1 MESNYERHPPS
12 EPSPPDPPL
21 PPPPFPPHR
30 ERREKDEDLFSLAFF
45 PSPGEV
51 GREGAGEGPGVRAPG
66 EVGREGA
73 GEGPGVR
80 ARAGERLLGG
90 KAANLAILESLGLP
104 VPSWY
109 AITIEAFER
118 ALGGLRDRIAG
129 RLHGADDLAMAS
141 AEIRAWIDTVSLPP
155 GLEAEIAAAHAARIG
170 EDTYVAVRSSA
181 AGEDAAGESFAGL
194 HDSFLFIRGRERLLE
209 ALRQVWASAW
219 NERALAY
226 RRAKGIPLEGIAV
239 AVIVQRMIDARTSG
253 VLFTANPNTGS
264 AHEVVVSAL
273 WGAGEGLVSAGLD
286 ADTFVVDKETLEI
299 NETIAAKPE
308 QLVLDREAGGGL
320 VRIPVPEADR
330 ERPSLTDDEVR
341 SLTRMALAVERHYRR
356 PQDLEFAVDAAGR
369 PFLLQ
374 ARPVTTVEEL
384 GPAAGNRL
392 IWDNSNIIESYSG
405 VTSPMTFSFIRRAYS
420 IVYHCFAEVMGIDA
434 RTVKAN
440 REVFENM
447 LGLFRGQV
455 YYNLLNW
462 YRLVRLF
469 PGFNYNKSF
478 MESMMGVREAA
489 QEEENPHPWPLSRP
503 LPSPLTGRRET
514 RDSFARKESE
524 VSEGAGLEQPAAFS
538 PSLSPSPGEVG
549 REGAGEGSGVRAR
562 AGEGKAFQRYT
573 VELPA
578 LLRLVM
584 RSARNFLRI
593 RRIVGDFQAHFRV
606 CYERWSAMDFRAMA
620 PHELAALYREMEEK
634 LLWEWKA
641 PIINDF
647 FVMVF
652 YGTLK
657 KLCAAWCGDGS
668 GSLQNDLICGE
679 GGIESTE
686 PTKMLLG
693 LAAEARQQPEL
704 RALLLD
710 GRPEDLAREIPADPR
725 FAGFAAGIRRY
736 LDLYGFRCVN
746 ELKLEEHS
754 LRDRPAFLYQI
765 LRNYLAA
772 DDPAGLDVAAMEERE
787 RRIRREAEER
797 AFAALR
803 KRRNFLLWG
812 LPRGWIFR
820 RVLENARLGV
830 KNRENLRFAR
840 TRIYGLLRELLRA
853 VGEDLAAEGILE
865 REDDVFHLTLDE
877 VWDYVKGR
885 AVTANLKGLVVLR
898 REEFDT
904 WRRMEPPAD
913 RFETYGLPY
922 HRNRFQGRPQ
932 AAVASEPGLLR
943 GTGCC
948 PGVVTGPVKVLRT
961 PSEDARLDGEILV
974 AERTDPGWVPLY
986 PSVSGL
992 LIERGSI
999 LSHSAIVAREMGIP
1013 TIVGIA
1019 GLVSTLQTGQV
1030 VTMDGG
1036 AGTVRLEGT
1045 VTTA

>member
-1 MESNYERHPPS
+1 VGDRAVTASLVWHP
-12 EPSPPDPPL
+12 
-21 PPPPFPPHR
+21 
-30 ERREKDEDLFSLAFF
+30 
-45 PSPGEV
+45 
-51 GREGAGEGPGVRAPG
+51 GAGGNAD
-66 EVGREGA
+66 
-73 GEGPGVR
+73 
-80 ARAGERLLGG
+80 ARDLGG
-90 KAANLAILESLGLP
+90 KAANLAHLETLGLP
-104 VPSWY
+104 VPPWY
-109 AITIEAFER
+109 AITTAAFER
-118 ALGGLRDRIAG
+118 ALSATALRERIAA
-129 RLHGADDLAMAS
+129 RLVAAS
-141 AEIRAWIDTVSLPP
+141 TEDSLRRAALEIREWIAALDLPR

-170 EDTYVAVRSSA
+170 EDAYVAVRSSA

-194 HDSFLFIRGRERLLE
+194 HDSFLFIRGRERLLD
-209 ALRQVWASAW
+209 AIRKVWASAW
-219 NERALAY
+219 NERALSY
-226 RRAKGIPLEGIAV
+226 RRTKGIPIDNIAV
-239 AVIVQRMIDARTSG
+239 AVIVQRMIEARTSG

-264 AHEVVVSAL
+264 VHEAVVSSL
-273 WGAGEGLVSAGLD
+273 WGAGEGLVSVGLD
-286 ADTFVVDKETLEI
+286 ADTYVVDKETLEI
-299 NETIAAKPE
+299 SESIAVKSE
-308 QLVLDREAGGGL
+308 QLVLDRSAGSGL
-320 VRIPVPEADR
+320 VRTPVPEADR
-330 ERPSLTDDEVR
+330 ERSSLTAGEVR

-356 PQDLEFAVDAAGR
+356 PQDLEFAVDATGS

-374 ARPVTTVEEL
+374 ARPITTVEEL

-392 IWDNSNIIESYSG
+392 LWDNSNIIESYSG

-420 IVYHCFAEVMGIDA
+420 IVYHCFVEVMGIDP

-440 REVFENM
+440 REVFENT

-478 MESMMGVREAA
+478 MESMMGVRESARV
-489 QEEENPHPWPLSRP
+489 EEEG
-503 LPSPLTGRRET
+503 TGE
-514 RDSFARKESE
+514 AP
-524 VSEGAGLEQPAAFS
+524 GL
-538 PSLSPSPGEVG
+538 
-549 REGAGEGSGVRAR
+549 RAR
-562 AGEGKAFQRYT
+562 YF

-578 LLRLVM
+578 LLRLVG

-593 RRIVGDFQAHFRV
+593 RRIVGDFQSYFRHR
-606 CYERWSAMDFRAMA
+606 YERWSAMDFRAMA
-620 PHELAALYREMEEK
+620 PHELAALYRKMEDE

-657 KLCAAWCGDGS
+657 KLCASWCGDES

-686 PTKMLLG
+686 PTKMLLAI
-693 LAAEARQQPEL
+693 AAEARQQPEL
-704 RALLLD
+704 RALLLEK
-710 GRPEDLAREIPADPR
+710 RPEDLAREIPTDPR
-725 FAGFAAGIRRY
+725 FTGFAAAIRRY

-746 ELKLEEHS
+746 ELKLEEAS
-754 LRDRPAFLYQI
+754 LKDRPAFLYQI
-765 LRNYLAA
+765 LRNYLAT

-787 RRIRREAEER
+787 RRIRRDAEAR

-803 KRRNFLLWG
+803 RRRGLL
-812 LPRGWIFR
+812 PKAWIFR

-853 VGEDLAAEGILE
+853 VGEDLVEEGLLDHA
-865 REDDVFHLTLDE
+865 DDVFYLTLDE
-877 VWDYVKGR
+877 VWDFVKGR
-885 AVTANLKGLVVLR
+885 AVTTQLRPLAALR
-898 REEFDT
+898 REEFDAY
-904 WRRMEPPAD
+904 RRMEPPAD
-913 RFETYGLPY
+913 RFETFGMPY

-932 AAVASEPGLLR
+932 VATASEPGLLR

-1013 TIVGIA
+1013 TIVGIV
-1019 GLVSTLQTGQV
+1019 GLVGTLQTGQV

-1036 AGTVRLEGT
+1036 AGTVRVEGDGQR
-1045 VTTA
+1045 

>member
-1 MESNYERHPPS
+1 MPVNRFVVWSS
-12 EPSPPDPPL
+12 SPSP
-21 PPPPFPPHR
+21 
-30 ERREKDEDLFSLAFF
+30 A
-45 PSPGEV
+45 
-51 GREGAGEGPGVRAPG
+51 
-66 EVGREGA
+66 
-73 GEGPGVR
+73 
-80 ARAGERLLGG
+80 LGG
-90 KAANLAILESLGLP
+90 KAANLAVLESLGLP

-109 AITIEAFER
+109 AITTEAFHA
-118 ALGGLRDRIAG
+118 ALADSGLRG
-129 RLHGADDLAMAS
+129 RLARVDDLGAAS
-141 AEIRAWIDTVSLPP
+141 AEIRGWIAAVPLPS
-155 GLEAEIAAAHAARIG
+155 GLEEAIATAHAARIG
-170 EDTYVAVRSSA
+170 GDAYVAVRSSA

-194 HDSFLFIRGRERLLE
+194 HDSFLFIRGRERLLD
-209 ALRQVWASAW
+209 AIRRVWASAY

-226 RRAKGIPLEGIAV
+226 RRAKGIPFDTIAV
-239 AVIVQRMIDARTSG
+239 AVVVQRMIEARTSG

-264 AHEVVVSAL
+264 VHEVVISSL
-273 WGAGEGLVSAGLD
+273 WGAGEGLVSAGFD
-286 ADTFVVDKETLEI
+286 ADTYVVDKETLEVS
-299 NETIAAKPE
+299 EAIAAKTE
-308 QLVLDREAGGGL
+308 QLVLNREAGGGL
-320 VRIPVPEADR
+320 VRTAVPDELR
-330 ERPSLTDDEVR
+330 ERSSLAPAEVQV
-341 SLTRMALAVERHYRR
+341 LARMGLAIERHYRR
-356 PQDLEFAVDAAGR
+356 PQDLEFAVDAGGK

-434 RTVKAN
+434 RTVRAN

-455 YYNLLNW
+455 YYNLFNW

-489 QEEENPHPWPLSRP
+489 RMEENETPEA
-503 LPSPLTGRRET
+503 TG
-514 RDSFARKESE
+514 
-524 VSEGAGLEQPAAFS
+524 L
-538 PSLSPSPGEVG
+538 
-549 REGAGEGSGVRAR
+549 
-562 AGEGKAFQRYT
+562 QRYT

-578 LLRLVM
+578 LLRLVG
-584 RSARNFLRI
+584 RSARNFLHI
-593 RRIVGDFQAHFRV
+593 RRIVGDFQSYFREH
-606 CYERWSAMDFRAMA
+606 YERWSALDFRAMA
-620 PHELAALYREMEEK
+620 PHELAALYRQMEEK

-657 KLCAAWCGDGS
+657 KLCVSWCGDDS

-686 PTKMLLG
+686 PTRMLLR
-693 LAAEARQQPEL
+693 LAAEARQTPEL
-704 RALLLD
+704 RQRLLD
-710 GRPEDLAREIPADPR
+710 GHPEDLAREIPADPR
-725 FAGFAAGIRRY
+725 FSDFNAQIRRY

-746 ELKLEEHS
+746 ELKLEEFS

-765 LRNYLAA
+765 LRNYLAME
-772 DDPAGLDVAAMEERE
+772 DPAALDVAAMEHRE
-787 RRIRREAEER
+787 QGIRRAAEEK
-797 AFAALR
+797 AFTAVRGPLR
-803 KRRNFLLWG
+803 RWV
-812 LPRGWIFR
+812 FR

-853 VGEDLAAEGILE
+853 VGEDFTEAGLLDQT
-865 REDDVFHLTLDE
+865 DDVFYLTLDE

-885 AVTANLKGLVVLR
+885 AVTTNLKGLAALR
-898 REEFDT
+898 REEFDAY
-904 WRRMEPPAD
+904 RRMDPPAD
-913 RFETYGLPY
+913 RFETFGLPY
-922 HRNRFQGRPQ
+922 HRNRFQGRPKP
-932 AAVASEPGLLR
+932 AASTEPGLLT

-1019 GLVSTLQTGQV
+1019 GLVGTLKTGQI
-1030 VTMDGG
+1030 VTMDGA
-1036 AGTVRLEGT
+1036 AGTVRISEP
-1045 VTTA
+1045 

>member
-1 MESNYERHPPS
+1 M
-12 EPSPPDPPL
+12 
-21 PPPPFPPHR
+21 
-30 ERREKDEDLFSLAFF
+30 
-45 PSPGEV
+45 
-51 GREGAGEGPGVRAPG
+51 
-66 EVGREGA
+66 
-73 GEGPGVR
+73 
-80 ARAGERLLGG
+80 
-90 KAANLAILESLGLP
+90 
-104 VPSWY
+104 
-109 AITIEAFER
+109 
-118 ALGGLRDRIAG
+118 
-129 RLHGADDLAMAS
+129 
-141 AEIRAWIDTVSLPP
+141 PP
-155 GLEAEIAAAHAARIG
+155 GLEDEIAAAHAARIG
-170 EDTYVAVRSSA
+170 EDAYVAVRSSA

-194 HDSFLFIRGRERLLE
+194 HDSFLFIRGRERLL
-209 ALRQVWASAW
+209 AAIRKVWASAW

-226 RRAKGIPLEGIAV
+226 RRAKGIPLDSIAV
-239 AVIVQRMIDARTSG
+239 AVVVQRMIEARTSG

-264 AHEVVVSAL
+264 VHEAVVSSL

-286 ADTFVVDKETLEI
+286 ADTYIVDKETLEVA
-299 NETIAAKPE
+299 ETIAVKSE
-308 QLVLDREAGGGL
+308 QLVLDRASGGGL
-320 VRIPVPEADR
+320 VRIPVPEELR
-330 ERPSLTDDEVR
+330 ERSSLSPDEVR
-341 SLTRMALAVERHYRR
+341 SLVHMSLAVERHYRR
-356 PQDLEFAVDAAGR
+356 PQDLEFAVDAAGA

-440 REVFENM
+440 REVFGNM

-489 QEEENPHPWPLSRP
+489 RVEGDQEEE
-503 LPSPLTGRRET
+503 
-514 RDSFARKESE
+514 
-524 VSEGAGLEQPAAFS
+524 
-538 PSLSPSPGEVG
+538 
-549 REGAGEGSGVRAR
+549 
-562 AGEGKAFQRYT
+562 GKDLR
-573 VELPA
+573 ELPA
-578 LLRLVM
+578 LLRLLL

-593 RRIVGDFQAHFRV
+593 RSIVGDFQAYFREH
-606 CYERWSAMDFRAMA
+606 YERWSAMDFRAMA
-620 PHELAALYREMEEK
+620 PHELAALYGEMEEK

-657 KLCAAWCGDGS
+657 RLCTGWCGDES

-686 PTKMLLG
+686 PTKMLLA

-704 RALLLD
+704 RALLLA

-725 FAGFAAGIRRY
+725 FSGFAAGIRRY

-754 LRDRPAFLYQI
+754 LKDRPAFLYQI

-803 KRRNFLLWG
+803 RRRGL
-812 LPRGWIFR
+812 LPRAWIFR

-840 TRIYGLLRELLRA
+840 TRIYGLLREVLRA
-853 VGEDLAAEGILE
+853 VGEDFANLGVLD
-865 REDDVFHLTLDE
+865 REDDVFYLTLDE

-885 AVTANLKGLVVLR
+885 AVTTNLKALAALR
-898 REEFDT
+898 REEFDA
-904 WRRMEPPAD
+904 WRGMEPPAD

-922 HRNRFQGRPQ
+922 HRNRLQGRPQ
-932 AAVASEPGLLR
+932 PAAMSEPGLLR

-1036 AGTVRLEGT
+1036 AGIVRLET
-1045 VTTA
+1045 

>member
-1 MESNYERHPPS
+1 MLPESSLVWHPS
-12 EPSPPDPPL
+12 L
-21 PPPPFPPHR
+21 PGSR
-30 ERREKDEDLFSLAFF
+30 
-45 PSPGEV
+45 
-51 GREGAGEGPGVRAPG
+51 GEG
-66 EVGREGA
+66 
-73 GEGPGVR
+73 
-80 ARAGERLLGG
+80 LGG
-90 KAANLAILESLGLP
+90 KAANLAVLESLDLP
-104 VPSWY
+104 VPPWY
-109 AITIEAFER
+109 AITTAAFEQALDGFRDPIAAHLAEEER
-118 ALGGLRDRIAG
+118 A
-129 RLHGADDLAMAS
+129 AS
-141 AEIRAWIDTVSLPP
+141 EIRSWILAAPLPP
-155 GLEAEIAAAHAARIG
+155 RLEDEIAAAHAARIG
-170 EDTYVAVRSSA
+170 PWTGEGAYVAVRSSA

-209 ALRQVWASAW
+209 AIRRVWASAY

-226 RRAKGIPLEGIAV
+226 RRAKGIPFDTIAV
-239 AVIVQRMIDARTSG
+239 AVVVQRMVEARTSG
-253 VLFTANPNTGS
+253 VLFTANPNTGNI
-264 AHEVVVSAL
+264 HEVVISSL
-273 WGAGEGLVSAGLD
+273 WGAGEGLVSAGFD
-286 ADTFVVDKETLEI
+286 ADTYVVDKETLEVS
-299 NETIAAKPE
+299 ETIAIKTE
-308 QLVLDREAGGGL
+308 QLVLNHEAGGGL
-320 VRIPVPEADR
+320 VHTAVPNELR
-330 ERPSLTDDEVR
+330 ERSSLTTDEVQ
-341 SLTRMALAVERHYRR
+341 SLARMGLAIERHYRR
-356 PQDLEFAVDAAGR
+356 PQDLEFAVDQEGK

-384 GPAAGNRL
+384 GPAAGNPL

-455 YYNLLNW
+455 YYNLFNW

-489 QEEENPHPWPLSRP
+489 RMEEDETPET
-503 LPSPLTGRRET
+503 TG
-514 RDSFARKESE
+514 
-524 VSEGAGLEQPAAFS
+524 L
-538 PSLSPSPGEVG
+538 
-549 REGAGEGSGVRAR
+549 
-562 AGEGKAFQRYT
+562 QRYT

-578 LLRLVM
+578 LLRLVG
-584 RSARNFLRI
+584 RSARNFFHI
-593 RRIVGDFQAHFRV
+593 RRIVGDFQAYFREH
-606 CYERWSAMDFRAMA
+606 YDRWSALDFRAMA

-657 KLCAAWCGDGS
+657 KLCLSWCGDES

-686 PTKMLLG
+686 PTRMLLR
-693 LAAEARQQPEL
+693 LAAEARQRPEL
-704 RALLLD
+704 RQRLLD

-725 FAGFAAGIRRY
+725 FGDFAAEIRRY

-746 ELKLEEHS
+746 ELKLEEFS

-765 LRNYLAA
+765 LRNYLAME
-772 DDPAGLDVAAMEERE
+772 DPAALDVAAMEQRE
-787 RRIRREAEER
+787 QGIRREAEKK
-797 AFAALR
+797 AFAAIRGPLR
-803 KRRNFLLWG
+803 KWV
-812 LPRGWIFR
+812 FR

-853 VGEDLAAEGILE
+853 VGEDFAEAGLLDQA
-865 REDDVFHLTLDE
+865 DDVFYLTLDE

-885 AVTANLKGLVVLR
+885 AVTTNLKGLAALR
-898 REEFDT
+898 REEFDEY
-904 WRRMEPPAD
+904 RRMDPPAD
-913 RFETYGLPY
+913 RFETFGLPY
-922 HRNRFQGRPQ
+922 HRNLFQGRPKP
-932 AAVASEPGLLR
+932 AVSTEPGLLT

-948 PGVVTGPVKVLRT
+948 PGVVTGSVKVLRT

-1019 GLVSTLQTGQV
+1019 GLVSTLKTGQV

-1036 AGTVRLEGT
+1036 AGTVR
-1045 VTTA
+1045 VSSPPSHPA

>member
-1 MESNYERHPPS
+1 LTGWPGDGAFAAL
-12 EPSPPDPPL
+12 PD
-21 PPPPFPPHR
+21 
-30 ERREKDEDLFSLAFF
+30 AI
-45 PSPGEV
+45 
-51 GREGAGEGPGVRAPG
+51 
-66 EVGREGA
+66 
-73 GEGPGVR
+73 
-80 ARAGERLLGG
+80 LGG
-90 KAANLAILESLGLP
+90 KAAHLARLEALGFP
-104 VPSWY
+104 VPPWY
-109 AITIEAFER
+109 AITTEAFEQ
-118 ALGGLRDRIAG
+118 AVAG
-129 RLHGADDLAMAS
+129 FRERLAARLAACLARNGDLAAIA
-141 AEIRAWIDTVSLPP
+141 AEIRARILACELPP
-155 GLEAEIAAAHAARIG
+155 GLAAAVAAAHAARIA
-170 EDTYVAVRSSA
+170 EDAEDAYVAVRSSA

-194 HDSFLFIRGRERLLE
+194 HDSFLFVRGREQILE
-209 ALRQVWASAW
+209 AVRKVWASAY

-226 RRAKGIPLEGIAV
+226 RRAKGLPLDGIAV
-239 AVIVQRMIDARTSG
+239 AVVVQRMVEARTSG

-264 AHEVVVSAL
+264 VHEIVISSL

-286 ADTFVVDKETLEI
+286 ADTWIVDKETLEI
-299 NETIAAKPE
+299 AETVAAKPE
-308 QLVLDREAGGGL
+308 RLVLDREAGGGL
-320 VRIPVPEADR
+320 ARVPVPQDLQARSSLAR
-330 ERPSLTDDEVR
+330 EEVLALAR
-341 SLTRMALAVERHYRR
+341 LGLAVERHYRR
-356 PQDLEFAVDAAGR
+356 PQDVEFAVDAEGR

-405 VTSPMTFSFIRRAYS
+405 VTSPMTFSFIRRAYA

-434 RTVKAN
+434 GTVRAN
-440 REVFENM
+440 REVFETM

-489 QEEENPHPWPLSRP
+489 
-503 LPSPLTGRRET
+503 GVET
-514 RDSFARKESE
+514 IPEAS
-524 VSEGAGLEQPAAFS
+524 GL
-538 PSLSPSPGEVG
+538 
-549 REGAGEGSGVRAR
+549 R
-562 AGEGKAFQRYT
+562 RYT

-578 LLRLVM
+578 LLRLVG

-593 RRIVGDFQAHFRV
+593 RRIVGEFQARFRAH
-606 CYERWSAMDFRAMA
+606 YERWSAMDFHAMP

-657 KLCAAWCGDGS
+657 KLCVSWCGDAS

-686 PTKMLLG
+686 PTKMLLE
-693 LAAEARQQPEL
+693 LAAQARQSPEL
-704 RALLLD
+704 RRMLLE
-710 GRPEDLAREIPADPR
+710 RPPEELAREVPADPR
-725 FAGFAAGIRRY
+725 FPDFAAGIARY

-746 ELKLEEHS
+746 ELKLEEPS
-754 LRDRPAFLYQI
+754 LKDRPAFLYQI

-772 DDPAGLDVAAMEERE
+772 GDPAGMDAGGMEERE
-787 RRIRREAEER
+787 GSIRREAEKK
-797 AFAALR
+797 AFQAIRGAP
-803 KRRNFLLWG
+803 RR
-812 LPRGWIFR
+812 WIFR

-853 VGEDLAAEGILE
+853 VGENLTGEGLLD
-865 REDDVFHLTLDE
+865 RADDVFHLTLDE
-877 VWDYVKGR
+877 VWDFTKGR
-885 AVTANLKGLVVLR
+885 SVTTNLRGLAALR
-898 REEFDT
+898 REELDA
-904 WRRMEPPAD
+904 WRRMDPPAD
-913 RFETYGLPY
+913 RFETFGLPY
-922 HRNRFQGRPQ
+922 NRNLYQGRPK
-932 AAVASEPGLLR
+932 AAVDAEPGVLR

-948 PGVVTGPVKVLRT
+948 PGIVTGPVKVLRT
-961 PSEDARLDGEILV
+961 PNEDARLDGEILV

-1019 GLVSTLQTGQV
+1019 GLVAALKTGQR

-1036 AGTVRLEGT
+1036 TGTVRIEESVSG
-1045 VTTA
+1045 